1 MSEPANKSALPL
13 TVGTA
18 LTVLTLTIAGVT
30 NLNATEATAARALE
44 ETKTLKG
51 ELVEVRREL
60 RKQREMLA
68 EVQGDSRAILKILEM
83 QQRKMRSE

>member
-1 MSEPANKSALPL
+1 MSEPANKSALSL

-51 ELVEVRREL
+51 ELVEVRREH
-60 RKQREMLA
+60 RTQRELLA

>member
-1 MSEPANKSALPL
+1 MSEPANKSALSL

-30 NLNATEATAARALE
+30 NLNATEATAARALD
-44 ETKTLKG
+44 ETKTLIG
-51 ELVEVRREL
+51 VLVEGRREL
-60 RKQREMLA
+60 SKQREMLA

>member
-1 MSEPANKSALPL
+1 MSEPANKSALSL